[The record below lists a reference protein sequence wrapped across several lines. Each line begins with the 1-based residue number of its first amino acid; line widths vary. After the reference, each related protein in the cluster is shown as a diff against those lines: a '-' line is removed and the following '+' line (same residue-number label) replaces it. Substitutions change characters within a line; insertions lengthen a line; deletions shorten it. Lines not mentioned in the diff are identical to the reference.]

1 MKLNL
6 KHSAEFALSNLKR
19 QENERLTGF
28 FTYYTRSHV
37 RRNTIIEF
45 GVIIGWL
52 NIITCKLW
60 FRLSHLDEI
69 LIRSDK
75 DSSFS
80 LNEC

>member
-6 KHSAEFALSNLKR
+6 KHSAEFAVSNFKR
-19 QENERLTGF
+19 QENEGLTGF
-28 FTYYTRSHV
+28 FNYYTRSHV
-37 RRNTIIEF
+37 RRNTIIEL

-60 FRLSHLDEI
+60 FSHLGEI

-75 DSSFS
+75 DPSFS